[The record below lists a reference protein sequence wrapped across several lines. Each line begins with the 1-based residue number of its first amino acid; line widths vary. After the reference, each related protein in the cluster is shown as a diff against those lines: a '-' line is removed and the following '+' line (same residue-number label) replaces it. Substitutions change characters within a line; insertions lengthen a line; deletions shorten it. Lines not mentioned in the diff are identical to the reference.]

1 MRRARQSGTYADMD
15 QASPSTSPQDAQ
27 NGPAKRGRTKRQPVI
42 KENLLPPNGVQ
53 MLQNHLQ
60 RLRQANQHHN
70 RILHL
75 DSLFVALLYA
85 FYNPTCR
92 SLRTLEGLG
101 DVCQEELGIDSLCRS
116 TTAEALAAFDPAL
129 LLPIINDLRA
139 RLPALSQKDDDL
151 ALIVQQVIAADGSYF
166 NTYADVAWAIHTT
179 RRSGKPGAQFRLDLQ
194 IDVGDWTATALQ
206 VSGKDDASE
215 TAAAAQGLKSGAIY
229 LVDRNFIDFSFLT
242 AVLDKESDFVVRCR
256 DNAPAF
262 SPQQQLPLSAAAEA
276 AGVVDDHI
284 GTLTG
289 RNAPQ
294 NQLRQLTLCD
304 LQNRKCIRILTSL
317 LELPAETI
325 SILYRRRW
333 QIELFFRWLKVWGNF
348 KHLLSHSRNG
358 LTLQFYVA
366 VIGVLL
372 TYLATGRRVSKYAI
386 SMLSF
391 VAAGQTTLERI
402 MPFLEKRE
410 RERELE
416 RARLARKKAQKL
428 GQ

>member
-1 MRRARQSGTYADMD
+1 MD
-15 QASPSTSPQDAQ
+15 QDSPSFSPQDSQ
-27 NGPAKRGRTKRQPVI
+27 NVPQKKRGRKKRPAVI
-42 KENLLPPNGVQ
+42 KENLIPPSGVQ
-53 MLQNHLQ
+53 TLMNHMQ

-75 DSLFVALLYA
+75 DNLFVALLYA

-101 DVCQEELGIDSLCRS
+101 EVCQEELGVDSLCRS
-116 TTAEALAAFDPAL
+116 TTSDALAAFDPAL
-129 LLPIINDLRA
+129 LLPIIEDLRG
-139 RLPALSQKDDDL
+139 RLPTLRQKDDAL
-151 ALIVQQVIAADGSYF
+151 AAIVQQVIAADGSYF

-194 IDVGDWTATALQ
+194 MDVGDWTATALR

-215 TAAAAQGLKSGAIY
+215 TAAAAKGLKSGAIY
-229 LVDRNFIDFSFLT
+229 LLDRNFIDFNFLA
-242 AVLDKESDFVVRCR
+242 AVLEKDSDFVVRCR
-256 DNAPAF
+256 KNAPNF
-262 SPQQQLPLSAAAEA
+262 GSQQQLPLSEAAEA
-276 AGVVDDHI
+276 AGVAADEV
-284 GTLTG
+284 GMLTG
-289 RNAPQ
+289 RNAPAQ
-294 NQLRQLTLCD
+294 ALRQLTLRD
-304 LQNRKCIRILTSL
+304 PHSNKCIRVLTSL

-348 KHLLSHSRNG
+348 KHLISHSRNG

-372 TYLATGRRVSKYAI
+372 TYLSTGRRVSKYAI

-391 VAAGQTTLERI
+391 VASGQTTLEKI
-402 MPFLEKRE
+402 MPILEKRE